1 MQRTD
6 EQPTPPWQASYP
18 PGSRWDH
25 RFEPMT
31 VTALFDRAIERY
43 PDADFI
49 EYAGRPFITYGEFG
63 QLVGR
68 LAAGLAAHGVGPG
81 SRVALFLPNTPWHP
95 TAFLALTRLGAEI
108 VQVSALDARL
118 ELAAKLDDCGA
129 RILLTTDF
137 PPMLAKAAWL
147 LEEGRIDTLL
157 VGEDTRWSGGPSAP
171 LPEAAIGLAA
181 LLDTDTPAPS
191 PHRADPDDI
200 LVLQYTGGTSGM
212 PKAAMLSHN
221 NLTAAARMYTYWD
234 ENPRPEA
241 SQRYIAVLPFFHIY
255 GLVTALLMPMLEGQ
269 AVMIRPS
276 FDVGRT
282 LTDFDERGATMFT
295 AVPAMWGALISA
307 PDAPEHDFSRL
318 NTIVSGGSPL
328 PMKIAMGVEH
338 ITGTRLI
345 NGWGLTETSA
355 VGARMPRHLPPAEGA
370 IGVPIP
376 GLMLRIV
383 SLTDRDKEV
392 GPGEIGEIAM
402 RGPNVFSGYW
412 NDPEATAAAF
422 HDGWFMTGDVGSMDG
437 RGVVTYVDRT
447 RRVIF
452 SGGFNVYP
460 AAIERAIESHPAVAA
475 VIVIGIA
482 DEARGEATKAFVMQ
496 RPGTEP
502 LTMRDLKRFLDDRL
516 ARHEMPA
523 ALEIRDTLPRSP
535 IGKLMPAILA
545 AEERA
550 KTPAA

>member
-1 MQRTD
+1 MQRSD
-6 EQPTPPWQASYP
+6 LEPGTPPWQASYP
-18 PGSRWDH
+18 PGARWDH
-25 RFEPMT
+25 LFEPMT
-31 VTALFDRAIERY
+31 VTALFDRALERY
-43 PDADFI
+43 AGADFI
-49 EYAGRPFITYGEFG
+49 EYAGRPFISYGAFG
-63 QLVGR
+63 RLVER
-68 LAAGLAAHGVGPG
+68 LAAGLAARGVGAG
-81 SRVALFLPNTPWHP
+81 TRVALFLPNTPWHP
-95 TAFLALTRLGAEI
+95 AAFLALAHLGAKI
-108 VQVSALDARL
+108 VQVSALDAKL
-118 ELAAKLDDCGA
+118 ELAEKLADCGA

-171 LPEAAIGLAA
+171 LPPGTVGLAA
-181 LLDTDTPAPS
+181 MLDADGPVPA
-191 PHRADPDDI
+191 RVAADPNDL

-221 NLTAAARMYTYWD
+221 NLTSAARMYTYWE

-269 AVMIRPS
+269 AVMIRSS

-282 LTDFDERGATMFT
+282 LTDFHERGATMFT

-328 PMKIAMGVEH
+328 PMKIAMGVEK

-355 VGARMPRHLPPAEGA
+355 VGARMPRHLPPADGA

-376 GLMLRIV
+376 GILIRIV
-383 SLTDRDKEV
+383 SLTDRGTEMAL
-392 GPGEIGEIAM
+392 GEIGEIAM

-412 NDPEATAAAF
+412 NDPEATEAAF
-422 HDGWFMTGDVGSMDG
+422 YDGWFMTGDVGSMDE
-437 RGVVTYVDRT
+437 RGVVTYVDRS
-447 RRVIF
+447 RRLIF

-460 AAIERAIESHPAVAA
+460 AAIERAIEAHPAVAA

-502 LTMRDLKRFLDDRL
+502 LTMRELRRFLEDRL
-516 ARHEMPA
+516 GRHEIPV
-523 ALEIRDTLPRSP
+523 ALEVRDTLPRSP
-535 IGKLMPAILA
+535 IGKLMPAVLA

-550 KTPAA
+550 KA

>member
-1 MQRTD
+1 MQSS
-6 EQPTPPWQASYP
+6 EQDPGTPPWQASYP
-18 PGSRWDH
+18 PGARWDH
-25 RFEPMT
+25 LFEPMT
-31 VTALFDRAIERY
+31 VTALFDHALDRHAG
-43 PDADFI
+43 ADFI
-49 EYAGRPFITYGEFG
+49 EYANRPFITYGEFG
-63 QLVGR
+63 RLVDR
-68 LAAGLAAHGVGPG
+68 LAAGLAARGIGAG
-81 SRVALFLPNTPWHP
+81 TRVALFLPNTPWHP
-95 TAFLALTRLGAEI
+95 TAFLALARLGAQI
-108 VQVSALDARL
+108 VQVSALDAKL
-118 ELAAKLDDCGA
+118 ELAEKLADCGA

-171 LPEAAIGLAA
+171 LPPGAVGLASM
-181 LLDTDTPAPS
+181 LDADAPAPA
-191 PHRADPDDI
+191 RVAADPNDL

-221 NLTAAARMYTYWD
+221 NLTSAARMYTYWE

-269 AVMIRPS
+269 AVMIRSS

-282 LTDFDERGATMFT
+282 LTDFHERGATMFT

-328 PMKIAMGVEH
+328 PMKIAMGVEK

-355 VGARMPRHLPPAEGA
+355 VGARMPRHLPPADGA

-376 GLMLRIV
+376 GIPDPDRLAHRPRHRNGV
-383 SLTDRDKEV
+383 GRDRRDRDARPQRLFRLLER
-392 GPGEIGEIAM
+392 P
-402 RGPNVFSGYW
+402 RGHRSRLPR
-412 NDPEATAAAF
+412 PAR
-422 HDGWFMTGDVGSMDG
+422 FMTGDVGSMDE
-437 RGVVTYVDRT
+437 RGVVTYVDRS

-460 AAIERAIESHPAVAA
+460 AAIERAIEAHPAVAA

-482 DEARGEATKAFVMQ
+482 DEARGEATKAFIMQ

-502 LTMRDLKRFLDDRL
+502 LTMRDLRRFLEDRL
-516 ARHEMPA
+516 GRHEIPV
-523 ALEIRDTLPRSP
+523 ALEIRDILPRSP
-535 IGKLMPAILA
+535 IGKLMPAVLA

-550 KTPAA
+550 KA